1 MSIQEFKT
9 TKLNI
14 LLVGATGV
22 GKSSTINALFS
33 KTKINELKLATIGE
47 GVQPET
53 KNVQDY
59 HLGDITIWDTPGLGD
74 TEEADFVHKQ
84 NIEHILNRKDNSV
97 PVIDLIIVIIDATN
111 KNLTTT
117 INLINNI
124 LIPNLGKDAK
134 KRIIVALN
142 KIDMV
147 KSGQYWNNNKNE
159 PDDILNTYLTKMQD
173 DIKSRIYDSTN
184 LILRPI
190 IYSAGNNFIN
200 QKPYNL
206 LCFINTILKNLPN
219 EKRKIILTS
228 TNKKE
233 SNWQYNND
241 NEKERAKTKEILKEI
256 LRTGI
261 SLAISSLFG
270 GLFFFNS

>member
-1 MSIQEFKT
+1 VSIQEFKT

-159 PDDILNTYLTKMQD
+159 PNDILNTYLTKMQD